1 MASSKHPPA
10 CRRFLRL
17 QVTLIRDAAG
27 CVCVCRLRAQ
37 TGSVCATDAPAHMA
51 GNRSKNNPRDG
62 LEGQWIW
69 PGNLDSCDEHEQA
82 C

>member
-1 MASSKHPPA
+1 
-10 CRRFLRL
+10 
-17 QVTLIRDAAG
+17 
-27 CVCVCRLRAQ
+27 
-37 TGSVCATDAPAHMA
+37 MA

-82 C
+82 ADALPTTREKKGVRRHAVVDADDDADVMPRTR